1 MIGHGII
8 PSYISLYISNNLLLV
23 WETNFP
29 DKRSVA
35 EYPNHFILKS
45 NKYQCSNFVIAIFD
59 QELDGNYE
67 SNEINGLSNDY
78 LEN

>member
-59 QELDGNYE
+59 Q
-67 SNEINGLSNDY
+67 DY
-78 LEN
+78 NICVNFTNIG